1 MRQRKKRGAVVL
13 AVFLA
18 LGAGRSASAVVL
30 DDGNRLTVRL
40 TDGTDVSL
48 LGEVDNPKNYYYLP
62 TGLRVSTT
70 PGGQPEFTL
79 IKFVTDPRSAQ
90 PRQAG
95 ANLHFLVT
103 WGLTNAQEAELR
115 AKLQTEHGNA
125 ELRGAVPLRA
135 ATGDRPSFEI
145 ISSVLRD
152 TTMAR
157 SMVATAT
164 APIMPG
170 GRAAVSAILD
180 PVGAQ
185 LLGVGLEGPSAIADV
200 SLSMNFAYDTQVP
213 AAKGQIVADWSKVDR
228 ESDSIKAKWSQT
240 LAGREAGNESC
251 FLWLCTSSE
260 HNVYQ
265 STYDEVRSQ
274 YRFLMEQNY
283 IRFEFEE
290 TYPDERVAKIRD
302 AFIQYFIDSMTDPQP
317 AAAPA
322 PAPTP
327 QPGTGDD
334 MPDIKQGQRYVFN
347 RERVKNFT
355 ERKVQTISMAYRLSV
370 RQPWTLVGNLKS
382 WYTAAQAYP
391 GAVVSADLHECL
403 FQEPVKVGFSLDG
416 VTGEMFSKI
425 YNNVNVSF
433 RKRDSSGGYLQDS
446 KVIDRTLFASNGGF
460 LSFAFNPD
468 RQNCEA
474 AGAKAYE
481 YRATWNVVQRGPW
494 PADPPWQQGDLAG
507 VSLLGPL
514 EAREID
520 FEGNLADLRAS
531 GFTRIQAELRYP
543 QLGSEKTETI
553 QLPVSTPDAE
563 AIKKAT
569 IYMDRDAK
577 GYVYRLILNHPT
589 IPAPLALPWSARE
602 TDNYIYAYVPTEL
615 LQRAPAAVDEAK
627 TAATHSDPGIL
638 ARFDELLR
646 GGHP

>member
-1 MRQRKKRGAVVL
+1 MMQRRWLGAGPGLL
-13 AVFLA
+13 ALFLA
-18 LGAGRSASAVVL
+18 LGVARSAAAVVL

-48 LGEVDNPKNYYYLP
+48 IGETANAKNYYYLP

-70 PGGQPEFTL
+70 PSGQPEFTL
-79 IKFVTDPRSAQ
+79 IKFVTDARSAQ

-103 WGLTNAQEAELR
+103 WGLTNAQESELR
-115 AKLQTEHGNA
+115 AKLQSEHDRA

-135 ATGDRPSFEI
+135 AAGDRPSFEI

-152 TTMAR
+152 TNMTR
-157 SMVATAT
+157 SMIATNT
-164 APIMPG
+164 SPIMPG
-170 GRAAVSAILD
+170 GRSAVSAILD
-180 PVGAQ
+180 PTGAQ
-185 LLGVGLEGPSAIADV
+185 LLGVGLEGPSSVADV

-213 AAKGQIVADWSKVDR
+213 AAKGQIVADWSKVER
-228 ESDSIKAKWSQT
+228 ESDSIKARWSQT
-240 LAGREAGNESC
+240 LAGREAGGESC
-251 FLWLCTSSE
+251 LLWFCSSSS

-265 STYDEVRSQ
+265 HSYDEVRSQ

-302 AFIQYFIDSMTDPQP
+302 AFIQYFIDSMTEPEP
-317 AAAPA
+317 AAPA
-322 PAPTP
+322 PAA
-327 QPGTGDD
+327 QPATGDD
-334 MPDIKQGQRYVFN
+334 MPDIKKGQRYVFN

-355 ERKVQTISMAYRLSV
+355 QRKVQTISMAYRLSV

-382 WYTAAQAYP
+382 WYTAASAYP
-391 GAVVSADLHECL
+391 GAVISADLSECL
-403 FQEPVKVGFSLDG
+403 FQDPVKVGFSLDG
-416 VTGEMFSKI
+416 VTGEMFGRI

-433 RKRDSSGGYLQDS
+433 RKRNSSGGYLQDS
-446 KVIDRTLFASNGGF
+446 KVIDRTAFAANGGF
-460 LSFAFNPD
+460 VTFAFNPD

-494 PADPPWQQGDLAG
+494 PADPPWQQGDLSG
-507 VSLLGPL
+507 VALLGPL

-531 GFTRIQAELRYP
+531 GFTRIQAQIRYS
-543 QLGSEKTETI
+543 QLGSEKTETV
-553 QLPVSTPDAE
+553 QLPVSSPDAE
-563 AIKKAT
+563 AVKKAT
-569 IYMDRDAK
+569 IYMDADAK

-615 LQRAPAAVDEAK
+615 LQRAPAAVEAAR
-627 TAATHSDPGIL
+627 TAATSEDRGIL

-646 GGHP
+646 GGNP

>member
-1 MRQRKKRGAVVL
+1 MMQRRRPGAL
-13 AVFLA
+13 ALAAFLA
-18 LGAGRSASAVVL
+18 LGGARSAAAVVL

-40 TDGTDVSL
+40 TDGTDVTL
-48 LGEVDNPKNYYYLP
+48 LGAADSPKDYYYLP
-62 TGLRVSTT
+62 TGLHVSTT
-70 PGGQPEFTL
+70 PSGQPEFTL
-79 IKFVTDPRSAQ
+79 IKFVTDPRAAE

-103 WGLTNAQEAELR
+103 WGLTNGQETELR
-115 AKLQTEHGNA
+115 AKLLADHGNA
-125 ELRGAVPLRA
+125 QLRGAVPMQA

-152 TTMAR
+152 TKMTR
-157 SMVATAT
+157 SMIATAT

-185 LLGVGLEGPSAIADV
+185 LLGVGLDGASAVADV

-213 AAKGQIVADWSKVDR
+213 AAKGQIVADWSKVER
-228 ESDSIKAKWSQT
+228 EGDTIRAKWSQT
-240 LAGREAGNESC
+240 PAGRESGNTSC

-265 STYDEVRSQ
+265 SSYDEVRSQ
-274 YRFLMEQNY
+274 YHYLMEQNY

-302 AFIQYFIDSMTDPQP
+302 AFIQYFIDSMTNPQP

-322 PAPTP
+322 PAT
-327 QPGTGDD
+327 QPASGDD

-347 RERVKNFT
+347 RDRIKTLT

-370 RQPWTLVGNLKS
+370 RQPWSLVGNLKS

-391 GAVVSADLHECL
+391 GAVISADLSECL
-403 FQEPVKVGFSLDG
+403 FQDPVKVGFSLDG
-416 VTGEMFSKI
+416 VTGEMFGKA

-433 RKRDSSGGYLQDS
+433 RKRNSSGGYVQDS
-446 KVIDRTLFASNGGF
+446 KVIDRALFSANGGY
-460 LSFAFNPD
+460 LTFAFNPD

-507 VSLLGPL
+507 VALLGPL

-543 QLGSEKTETI
+543 QLGQEQTMTI
-553 QLPVSTPDAE
+553 QLPVASADAE
-563 AIKKAT
+563 AVKKT
-569 IYMDRDAK
+569 TLYMDRDAK

-615 LQRAPAAVDEAK
+615 LQRAPAAVEAAK
-627 TAATHSDPGIL
+627 TAASHGDPGIL